1 MAPQGTQ
8 PNTSGN
14 FEELVAW
21 VHKKL
26 TLLDVSVTWDEKANI
41 AVVDF
46 LTGTGAKT
54 LSVTS
59 DSEND
64 NKISLI
70 CDPQGK
76 KVTNKNLCAYFL
88 RSGNEVTIDSINTE
102 IQFGSVGKSGLSLTS
117 FERMMKGLVEKQ
129 VSQNESLTI
138 GAQND
143 LSSHYHRCMATLTDT
158 IHHASRKTVLYCPDF
173 PFNNASVCPI

>member
-76 KVTNKNLCAYFL
+76 KSY
-88 RSGNEVTIDSINTE
+88 
-102 IQFGSVGKSGLSLTS
+102 Q
-117 FERMMKGLVEKQ
+117 
-129 VSQNESLTI
+129 
-138 GAQND
+138 
-143 LSSHYHRCMATLTDT
+143 
-158 IHHASRKTVLYCPDF
+158 
-173 PFNNASVCPI
+173 